1 MLIIKCTY
9 ISTLYFYER
18 KFSIMNGYIS
28 IDCKKLDLLAQE
40 SQTING
46 LYNEIQ
52 EAIETGKPIY
62 ATNLVWGDVSAISP
76 VQVFSVQWDGYVIL
90 TASTL
95 QVIVTTDDSVTINN
109 LAPAQSETKKRK

>member
-1 MLIIKCTY
+1 
-9 ISTLYFYER
+9 
-18 KFSIMNGYIS
+18 MNGYIQV
-28 IDCKKLDLLAQE
+28 DCKGLDLLAE
-40 SQTING
+40 SAQTING

-52 EAIETGKPIY
+52 EAIATGKPMY

-95 QVIVTTDDSVTINN
+95 QVIVTTEDSVTINN
-109 LAPAQSETKKRK
+109 LAPSNEAKTTKKSTK